1 MIKFFSNYKII
12 FYSINIS
19 LITLYLYPGSLF
31 GLLVYNNNKIQPQ
44 ITPDFFVSSNHLYV
58 FILVSAVGF
67 LTFRDKKQTKNLI
80 IYLLLLSFI
89 LEILHLFIP
98 ERSFQISDL
107 FGNFL
112 GVVVVIFVRKIINK
126 YGIQKK

>member
-19 LITLYLYPGSLF
+19 LIILYLYPGSLF
-31 GLLVYNNNKIQPQ
+31 GLLVYSDNRIQPQ
-44 ITPDFFVSSNHLYV
+44 ITSDFFVSSNHLYV
-58 FILVSAVGF
+58 FILISAVGY
-67 LTFRDKKQTKNLI
+67 LTFKNKNQIRNLI
-80 IYLLLLSFI
+80 IYLLLLSLI

-98 ERSFQISDL
+98 ERSFQLSDL

-112 GVVVVIFVRKIINK
+112 GVVVVIFVKKIINK
-126 YGIQKK
+126 YGIKKK